1 MLTENIPLA
10 LTFDDVLL
18 LPAHSEVLPDAVR
31 LHTTLTEQIALHIPL
46 MSAAMDTVTEYETA
60 ISMAING
67 GLGIIHK
74 NMTISEQAKQVEWVK
89 RAMTGVVQDPVTVEP
104 SWTLADVRLIMTKYN
119 ISGMPV
125 VENDRLV
132 GILTDRDMRFERNS
146 ERLVRDVMTN
156 AESLVTCAPGTLL
169 EDAKK
174 LMQQHKIEKLLVV
187 GEEGDLQGL
196 ITFKDLQATTEHPNA
211 VRDDQ
216 GRLRCGAAIGVGIDG
231 LERAEALV
239 NAGVDVLVVDTAH
252 GHSQGVLDVAKKIRT
267 LYPDISLIIGNVA
280 TPEATLACIEAGA
293 DAVKVG
299 IGPGSICTTRIVAGV
314 GVAQLTAIASC
325 SKVAKEHGI
334 PIIADGGI
342 KYSGDIAKAIAAGA
356 DVVMIGSLFAGTDE
370 APGEMVL
377 YQGRSYKSYRG
388 MGSVEAME
396 AGSKDRYFQ
405 QNRSNKRK
413 KLVPEGIVGRVPYRG
428 ELADNIYQMM
438 GGLRAAMGYTGCGTI
453 PIMKENAR
461 FTRITSAGLKES
473 HVHDVIIT
481 KESPN
486 YRLR

>member
-325 SKVAKEHGI
+325 SKVAREHGI

-428 ELADNIYQMM
+428 ALTDNIYQMI

>member
-453 PIMKENAR
+453 PMMKENAR

>member
-18 LPAHSEVLPDAVR
+18 LPAHSEVLPDTVR
-31 LHTTLTEQIALHIPL
+31 LHTTLTKHIGLHIPL

-60 ISMAING
+60 IAMAING

-89 RAMTGVVQDPVTVEP
+89 RAMTGVVQDPVTVTP
-104 SWTLADVRLIMTKYN
+104 DLTLADVRLIMTKYN

-125 VENDRLV
+125 VDNHQLV

-156 AESLVTCAPGTLL
+156 SENLVTCAPGTRL

-187 GEEGDLQGL
+187 GEAGDLQGL

-211 VRDDQ
+211 VRDAQ
-216 GRLRCGAAIGVGIDG
+216 GRLRCGAAIGVGVDG
-231 LERAEALV
+231 LERSEALV
-239 NAGVDVLVVDTAH
+239 KAGVDVLVIDTAH
-252 GHSQGVLDVAKKIRT
+252 GHSQGVLNVAKTIRN

-314 GVAQLTAIASC
+314 GVAQLTAIARC
-325 SKVAKEHGI
+325 SKVAQEHGI

-356 DVVMIGSLFAGTDE
+356 DVVMLGSLFAGTEE
-370 APGEMVL
+370 APGDMVL

-413 KLVPEGIVGRVPYRG
+413 KLVPEGIVGRVPFRG
-428 ELADNIYQMM
+428 ALADNIYQMM

-453 PIMKENAR
+453 SLMKENAR

>member
-18 LPAHSEVLPDAVR
+18 LPAHSEVLPDTVR
-31 LHTTLTEQIALHIPL
+31 LHTTLTKHIDLHIPL

-104 SWTLADVRLIMTKYN
+104 GWTLADVRLIMTKYN

-146 ERLVRDVMTN
+146 QRLVRDVMTN
-156 AESLVTCAPGTLL
+156 AENLVTCAPGTRL
-169 EDAKK
+169 EEAKK

-187 GEEGDLQGL
+187 GEQGDLQGL

-252 GHSQGVLDVAKKIRT
+252 GHSQGVLNVAKKIRN

-428 ELADNIYQMM
+428 ALSDNIYQMM

-453 PIMKENAR
+453 PLMKENAR

>member
-18 LPAHSEVLPDAVR
+18 LPAPSEVLPDTVR
-31 LHTTLTEQIALHIPL
+31 LHTILTEQIALHIPL

-156 AESLVTCAPGTLL
+156 AENLVTCAPGTLL
-169 EDAKK
+169 EEAKK

-325 SKVAKEHGI
+325 SKVAREHGI

-428 ELADNIYQMM
+428 ALTDNIYQMM

>member
-18 LPAHSEVLPDAVR
+18 VPAHSEVLPDTVS
-31 LHTTLTEQIALHIPL
+31 LHTTLTQKIDLHIPL
-46 MSAAMDTVTEYETA
+46 LSAAMDTVTEHETA

-67 GLGIIHK
+67 GLGVIHK
-74 NMTISEQAKQVEWVK
+74 NMSIAEQAQQVQWVK
-89 RAMTGVVQDPVTVEP
+89 KAMTGVVLDPVTVSP
-104 SWTLADVRLIMTKYN
+104 DLTLAEVQKVIAQYG

-125 VENDRLV
+125 VADGKVV
-132 GILTDRDMRFERNS
+132 GILTDRDMRFERNP
-146 ERLVRDVMTN
+146 ERLVRDVMTQ
-156 AESLVTCAPGTLL
+156 AEDLVTCRPGTDLD
-169 EDAKK
+169 EAKR
-174 LMQQHKIEKLLVV
+174 LMQKHKIEKLLVV
-187 GEEGDLQGL
+187 GEKQELKGL

-216 GRLRCGAAIGVGIDG
+216 GRLRCGAAIGVGADG
-231 LERAEALV
+231 LERADALIQ
-239 NAGVDVLVVDTAH
+239 AGVDVLVIDTAH
-252 GHSQGVLDVAKKIRT
+252 GHSQGVLDVAKVIRAR
-267 LYPDISLIIGNVA
+267 YPNVALIIGNVA

-342 KYSGDIAKAIAAGA
+342 KYSGDIAKAVAAGA

-377 YQGRSYKSYRG
+377 YQGRTYKSYRG

-405 QNRSNKRK
+405 QNRSQNRK

-428 ELADNIYQMM
+428 ALSDNIYQMM

-453 PIMKENAR
+453 SEMKDKAR